1 MEFHS
6 AFVYFENAFDW
17 APLEELWYC
26 MRRSGVADEY
36 VKRCMNKFSELAVKC
51 GLHGLVGLVKV
62 WVG

>member
-1 MEFHS
+1 
-6 AFVYFENAFDW
+6 
-17 APLEELWYC
+17 

>member
-6 AFVYFENAFDW
+6 AFVYFENTFDW

-26 MRRSGVADEY
+26 MRQSGVADEY
-36 VKRCMNKFSELAVKC
+36 VKRCMNRFSELVVKY
-51 GLHGLVGLVKV
+51 GLVGLVKV